1 MGASPGPSP
10 PPLRPLPSTG
20 TAGFGGR
27 TLRSGTWSGLGAEYS
42 SPSHLE
48 LGPRVFSL
56 RHTERLQAEAR
67 CRTGKFRGREQVGTA
82 WAVGSGLALSS
93 ELPALQPPVHAKG
106 SAAPLCDRTWGDL
119 DPPPVVH
126 AEFLSCVS
134 LVSTYLYK
142 SKGSLSF
149 FEQ

>member
-1 MGASPGPSP
+1 MQDREIQGAG
-10 PPLRPLPSTG
+10 TG
-20 TAGFGGR
+20 GDGVGC
-27 TLRSGTWSGLGAEYS
+27 GQW
-42 SPSHLE
+42 
-48 LGPRVFSL
+48 LGPEL
-56 RHTERLQAEAR
+56 RD
-67 CRTGKFRGREQVGTA
+67 
-82 WAVGSGLALSS
+82 
-93 ELPALQPPVHAKG
+93 LPALQPPVHAKG